1 MRKLQF
7 YIDYLNYL
15 LISKSKYS
23 IHSPFVY
30 DFIVNVLNDKSSKKK
45 QNFNFVKQ
53 KYSKLIFRI
62 INHYKLEKVLKS
74 SDIKI
79 KKSLQTLDF
88 IFFDMMNSNFLE
100 PSTIEKNINLLH
112 HNTIVFIYNIHKS
125 KECNIL
131 WEKIISKKKVT
142 VSIDLFFAGIIFFRK
157 EQVKQN
163 FIIRF

>member
-1 MRKLQF
+1 MIKAQ
-7 YIDYLNYL
+7 
-15 LISKSKYS
+15 
-23 IHSPFVY
+23 
-30 DFIVNVLNDKSSKKK
+30 KKK

-62 INHYKLEKVLKS
+62 INHYKLEKVLIS

-112 HNTIVFIYNIHKS
+112 HNSIVFIYNIHKS